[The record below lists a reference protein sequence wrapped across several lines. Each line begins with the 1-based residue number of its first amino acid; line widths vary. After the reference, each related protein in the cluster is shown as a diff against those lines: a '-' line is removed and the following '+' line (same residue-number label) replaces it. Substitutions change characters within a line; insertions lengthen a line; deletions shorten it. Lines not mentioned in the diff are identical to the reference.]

1 MTFNWLHEL
10 HNPTSHK
17 KSSVSSPELS
27 SQEPDPETCSNH
39 PHGDDRT
46 SNKEQDDISVEQSPI
61 SGLLEQLSFLV
72 VDDVPAS
79 CKLLSRLLRE
89 VGALPGRVVCAHSVL
104 EAKRYLQ
111 RYPINIVMSDLN
123 LPRQTG
129 IDLLRSMRGDPNMQH
144 TPFVLVT
151 NSLDR
156 SSLDEARKI
165 GASSIL
171 TKPLSV
177 EAVTDGLKRALAEI
191 RSL

>member
-1 MTFNWLHEL
+1 MTFKWLHEL
-10 HNPTSHK
+10 HSPTSEK
-17 KSSVSSPELS
+17 KIAASADEAGAQSESLAPS
-27 SQEPDPETCSNH
+27 
-39 PHGDDRT
+39 GDDKISSAET
-46 SNKEQDDISVEQSPI
+46 GADSVEQSPM

-104 EAKRYLQ
+104 EAQRYLQ

-129 IDLLRSMRGDPNMQH
+129 IDLLRSMRGDPNMQNM
-144 TPFVLVT
+144 PFVLVT

-156 SSLDEARKI
+156 RSLDEARKI
-165 GASSIL
+165 GASYIL

-191 RSL
+191 GA

>member
-1 MTFNWLHEL
+1 M
-10 HNPTSHK
+10 
-17 KSSVSSPELS
+17 
-27 SQEPDPETCSNH
+27 
-39 PHGDDRT
+39 
-46 SNKEQDDISVEQSPI
+46 
-61 SGLLEQLSFLV
+61 
-72 VDDVPAS
+72 
-79 CKLLSRLLRE
+79 
-89 VGALPGRVVCAHSVL
+89 L